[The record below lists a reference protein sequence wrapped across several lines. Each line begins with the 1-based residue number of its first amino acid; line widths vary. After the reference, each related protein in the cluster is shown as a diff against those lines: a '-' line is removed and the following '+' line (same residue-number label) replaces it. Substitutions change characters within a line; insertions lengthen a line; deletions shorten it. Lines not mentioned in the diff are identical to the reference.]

1 MAVNIGPKI
10 GIDGEAQF
18 RKELNNIIQQS
29 KTLASEMKA
38 VTSAFDK
45 NDNSQEKLAAQ
56 SAVLTKQI
64 ETQEQRIE
72 QLKKGLA
79 ASAKEFGEADTRTQK
94 WKQAVNDAT
103 SELNNMRS
111 NLKGLDTSVDDTA
124 DSLDDAADSALS
136 FGDVLKAN
144 VLSQAIVNGVKE
156 LASAF
161 KDFAVSA
168 IENAADVK
176 AQVAQFEQTFGDL
189 ADTAREKMNSVAEAT
204 GIVPTRLQSAFS
216 QFYAYARSSGME
228 SAQALQ
234 FAEKASYAAADAA
247 AYYDRSLEEAT
258 EQVLAYTKGNF
269 ANDAALGFASTEATR
284 TAQAM
289 KSLGKEYKDLD
300 VTAGETTQ
308 VLLDQIIAS
317 QNLSGAAGQA
327 SREMDG
333 WENVQGNLN
342 ETWKQFQARVGTP
355 VLENLIPI
363 IQNITSE
370 FENWMNNVDWDAFGK
385 NIDNFVNALIENGPT
400 IAGIIG
406 TIAVAFIGWNVGAMI
421 QGVISSITALGG
433 ILPAL
438 KTAIL
443 GVNAALKANP
453 IGLVLTG
460 ISLLVAGIIAL
471 WNNCDW
477 FRDGVITM
485 GNAIVNFISD
495 AVDGIVHFFTV
506 TVPQAFNKVLDFVKT
521 NWQGLL
527 LLLVNPFAGAFK
539 LLYDNFEGFRNAVNN
554 LVERIKTAFINMK
567 DGISNTVR
575 NIKDAIVN
583 GFQAAVDFITSL
595 PGKAVQWGRDFIQ
608 GLVDGIISMAS
619 RVVDAVKGIA
629 NTITSWL
636 HFSRP
641 DVGPLRDY
649 ETWMPDMVQ
658 GMAEGIRANAYK
670 LENAV
675 ASMAGGM
682 SVNVNGKAGAS
693 NMGGVYITVNGA
705 PGQDENRLADIIML
719 KIQNATARR
728 EAVW

>member
-45 NDNSQEKLAAQ
+45 SDNSQEKLAAQ

-161 KDFAVSA
+161 GSLIKNTVSYNA
-168 IENAADVK
+168 QIEQYTMALTTALGDETKAAETLAKIREDAAKTPYSVESLVK
-176 AQVAQFEQTFGDL
+176 ANQLLISTNGNA
-189 ADTAREKMNSVAEAT
+189 EKSRKTIIALSNAISAT
-204 GIVPTRLQSAFS
+204 GGGDDELIRMAQNLQQISNSGKATTEDIK
-216 QFYAYARSSGME
+216 QFAYAGIDIYGLLSDYTGKSVQECKELEISYDLLSNALEMAATEGGKYFGANE
-228 SAQALQ
+228 AQAQTLNGKISTLKDNIQDGLGTAMQGINDVFGKLVSIAIDLVEEIDWKKFGENVTSTFQ
-234 FAEKASYAAADAA
+234 FLMDN
-247 AYYDRSLEEAT
+247 
-258 EQVLAYTKGNF
+258 G
-269 ANDAALGFASTEATR
+269 
-284 TAQAM
+284 
-289 KSLGKEYKDLD
+289 GK
-300 VTAGETTQ
+300 
-308 VLLDQIIAS
+308 IAS
-317 QNLSGAAGQA
+317 LVASIGAA
-327 SREMDG
+327 
-333 WENVQGNLN
+333 
-342 ETWKQFQARVGTP
+342 
-355 VLENLIPI
+355 
-363 IQNITSE
+363 
-370 FENWMNNVDWDAFGK
+370 
-385 NIDNFVNALIENGPT
+385 
-400 IAGIIG
+400 
-406 TIAVAFIGWNVGAMI
+406 FISWNVGAMI

-477 FRDGVITM
+477 FRDGVITI
-485 GNAIVNFISD
+485 GNAIVDFISD

-539 LLYDNFEGFRNAVNN
+539 LLYDNFEGFRNAVNT

-658 GMAEGIRANAYK
+658 GMAEGVRANAYK

>member
-111 NLKGLDTSVDDTA
+111 NLKGLDTAVDDTA
-124 DSLDDAADSALS
+124 DNLDDAADSALS

-161 KDFAVSA
+161 GSLIKNTVSYNA
-168 IENAADVK
+168 QIEQYTMALTTALGDETKAAETLAKIREDAAKTPYSVESLVK
-176 AQVAQFEQTFGDL
+176 ANQLLISTNGNA
-189 ADTAREKMNSVAEAT
+189 EKSRKTIIALSNAISAT
-204 GIVPTRLQSAFS
+204 GGGDDELIRMAQNLQQISNSGKATTEDIK
-216 QFYAYARSSGME
+216 QFAYAGIDIYGLLSDYTGKSVQECKELEISYDLLSNALEMAATEGGKYFGANE
-228 SAQALQ
+228 AQAQTLNGKISTLKDNIQDGLGTAMQGINDVFGKLVSIAIDLVEEIDWKKFGENVTSTFQ
-234 FAEKASYAAADAA
+234 FLMDN
-247 AYYDRSLEEAT
+247 
-258 EQVLAYTKGNF
+258 G
-269 ANDAALGFASTEATR
+269 
-284 TAQAM
+284 
-289 KSLGKEYKDLD
+289 GK
-300 VTAGETTQ
+300 
-308 VLLDQIIAS
+308 IAS
-317 QNLSGAAGQA
+317 LVASIGAA
-327 SREMDG
+327 
-333 WENVQGNLN
+333 
-342 ETWKQFQARVGTP
+342 
-355 VLENLIPI
+355 
-363 IQNITSE
+363 
-370 FENWMNNVDWDAFGK
+370 
-385 NIDNFVNALIENGPT
+385 
-400 IAGIIG
+400 
-406 TIAVAFIGWNVGAMI
+406 FISWNVGAMI

-477 FRDGVITM
+477 FRDGVITI
-485 GNAIVNFISD
+485 GNAIVDFISD

-539 LLYDNFEGFRNAVNN
+539 LLYDNFEGFRNAVNT

-583 GFQAAVDFITSL
+583 GFQAAVDFIRSL

-682 SVNVNGKAGAS
+682 SANVNGKAGAS

>member
-29 KTLASEMKA
+29 KTLSSEMKA

-111 NLKGLDTSVDDTA
+111 NLKGLDTAVDDTA

-168 IENAADVK
+168 IESAADVK

-385 NIDNFVNALIENGPT
+385 NIDNFVNAIIDYGPVIISTLSGIAAGFVAWNIASLIS
-400 IAGIIG
+400 GISGIVSG
-406 TIAVAFIGWNVGAMI
+406 AKNMADVFPLVAKAM
-421 QGVISSITALGG
+421 QALS
-433 ILPAL
+433 
-438 KTAIL
+438 
-443 GVNAALKANP
+443 ANP
-453 IGLVLTG
+453 IGAVIT
-460 ISLLVAGIIAL
+460 LVATLATTIITL
-471 WNNCDW
+471 WNTNEE
-477 FRDGVITM
+477 FRNGVIGIWDRIKEGI
-485 GNAIVNFISD
+485 GN

>member
-1 MAVNIGPKI
+1 VAVNIGPKI

-111 NLKGLDTSVDDTA
+111 NLKGLDTAVDDTA

-161 KDFAVSA
+161 GSLIKNTVSYNA
-168 IENAADVK
+168 QIEQYTMALTTALGDETKAAETLAKIREDAAKTPYSVESLVK
-176 AQVAQFEQTFGDL
+176 ANQLLISTNGNA
-189 ADTAREKMNSVAEAT
+189 EKSRKTIIALSNAISAT
-204 GIVPTRLQSAFS
+204 GGGDDELIRMAQNLQQISNSGKATTEDIK
-216 QFYAYARSSGME
+216 QFAYAGIDIYGLLSDYTGKSVQECKELEISYDLLSNALEMAATEGGKYFGANE
-228 SAQALQ
+228 AQAQTLNGKISTLKDNIQDGLGTAMQGINDVFGKLVSIAIDLVEEIDWKKFGENVTSTFQ
-234 FAEKASYAAADAA
+234 FLMDN
-247 AYYDRSLEEAT
+247 
-258 EQVLAYTKGNF
+258 G
-269 ANDAALGFASTEATR
+269 
-284 TAQAM
+284 
-289 KSLGKEYKDLD
+289 GK
-300 VTAGETTQ
+300 
-308 VLLDQIIAS
+308 IAS
-317 QNLSGAAGQA
+317 LVASIGAA
-327 SREMDG
+327 
-333 WENVQGNLN
+333 
-342 ETWKQFQARVGTP
+342 
-355 VLENLIPI
+355 
-363 IQNITSE
+363 
-370 FENWMNNVDWDAFGK
+370 
-385 NIDNFVNALIENGPT
+385 
-400 IAGIIG
+400 
-406 TIAVAFIGWNVGAMI
+406 FISWNVGAMI

-477 FRDGVITM
+477 FRDGVITI
-485 GNAIVNFISD
+485 GNAIVDFISD

-539 LLYDNFEGFRNAVNN
+539 LLYDNFEGFRNAVNT

-658 GMAEGIRANAYK
+658 GMAEGVRANAYK

>member
-168 IENAADVK
+168 IESAADVK

-385 NIDNFVNALIENGPT
+385 NIDNFVNAIIDYGPVIISTLSGIAAGFVAWNIASLIS
-400 IAGIIG
+400 GISGIVSG
-406 TIAVAFIGWNVGAMI
+406 AKNMADVFPLVAKAM
-421 QGVISSITALGG
+421 QALS
-433 ILPAL
+433 
-438 KTAIL
+438 
-443 GVNAALKANP
+443 ANP
-453 IGLVLTG
+453 IGAVIT
-460 ISLLVAGIIAL
+460 LVATLATTIITL
-471 WNNCDW
+471 WNTNEE
-477 FRDGVITM
+477 FRNGVIEIWDRIKEGI
-485 GNAIVNFISD
+485 GN

-675 ASMAGGM
+675 ASMAGGI

>member
-111 NLKGLDTSVDDTA
+111 NLKGLDTAVDDTA

-161 KDFAVSA
+161 GSLIKNTVSYNA
-168 IENAADVK
+168 QIEQYTMALTTALGDETKAAETLAKIREDAAKTPYSVESLVK
-176 AQVAQFEQTFGDL
+176 ANQLLISTNGNA
-189 ADTAREKMNSVAEAT
+189 EKSRKTIIALSNAISAT
-204 GIVPTRLQSAFS
+204 GGGDDELIRMAQNLQQISNSGKATTEDIK
-216 QFYAYARSSGME
+216 QFAYAGIDIYGLLSDYTGKSVQECKELEISYDLLSNALEMAATEGGKYFGANE
-228 SAQALQ
+228 AQAQTLNGKISTLKDNIQDGLGTAMQGINDVFGKLVSIAIDLVEEIDWKKFGENVTSTFQ
-234 FAEKASYAAADAA
+234 FLMDN
-247 AYYDRSLEEAT
+247 
-258 EQVLAYTKGNF
+258 G
-269 ANDAALGFASTEATR
+269 
-284 TAQAM
+284 
-289 KSLGKEYKDLD
+289 GK
-300 VTAGETTQ
+300 
-308 VLLDQIIAS
+308 IAS
-317 QNLSGAAGQA
+317 LVASIGAA
-327 SREMDG
+327 
-333 WENVQGNLN
+333 
-342 ETWKQFQARVGTP
+342 
-355 VLENLIPI
+355 
-363 IQNITSE
+363 
-370 FENWMNNVDWDAFGK
+370 
-385 NIDNFVNALIENGPT
+385 
-400 IAGIIG
+400 
-406 TIAVAFIGWNVGAMI
+406 FISWNVGAMI

-477 FRDGVITM
+477 FRDGVITI
-485 GNAIVNFISD
+485 GNAIVDFISD

-539 LLYDNFEGFRNAVNN
+539 LLYDNFEGFRNAVNT

-675 ASMAGGM
+675 ASMAGGI

>member
-111 NLKGLDTSVDDTA
+111 NLKGLDTVVDDTA

-161 KDFAVSA
+161 GSLIKNTVSYNA
-168 IENAADVK
+168 QIEQYTMALTTALGDETKAAETLAKIREDAAKTPYSVESLVK
-176 AQVAQFEQTFGDL
+176 ANQLLISTNGNA
-189 ADTAREKMNSVAEAT
+189 EKSRKTIIALSNAISAT
-204 GIVPTRLQSAFS
+204 GGGDDELIRMAQNLQQISNSGKATTEDIK
-216 QFYAYARSSGME
+216 QFAYAGIDIYGLLSDYTGKSVQECKELEISYALLSNALEMAATEGGKYFGANE
-228 SAQALQ
+228 AQAQTLNGKISTLKDNIQDGLGTAMQGINDVFGKLVSIAIDLVEEIDWKKFGENVTSTFQ
-234 FAEKASYAAADAA
+234 FLMDN
-247 AYYDRSLEEAT
+247 
-258 EQVLAYTKGNF
+258 G
-269 ANDAALGFASTEATR
+269 
-284 TAQAM
+284 
-289 KSLGKEYKDLD
+289 GK
-300 VTAGETTQ
+300 
-308 VLLDQIIAS
+308 IAS
-317 QNLSGAAGQA
+317 LVASIGAA
-327 SREMDG
+327 
-333 WENVQGNLN
+333 
-342 ETWKQFQARVGTP
+342 
-355 VLENLIPI
+355 
-363 IQNITSE
+363 
-370 FENWMNNVDWDAFGK
+370 
-385 NIDNFVNALIENGPT
+385 FVS
-400 IAGIIG
+400 
-406 TIAVAFIGWNVGAMI
+406 WNVGAMI

-460 ISLLVAGIIAL
+460 ISLLVSGIIAL

-485 GNAIVNFISD
+485 GNAIVDFASD

-506 TVPQAFNKVLDFVKT
+506 TIPQAFNKVLDFVKT

-539 LLYDNFEGFRNAVNN
+539 LLYDNFEGFRNAVNT
-554 LVERIKTAFINMK
+554 LVEHIKTAFINMK

-619 RVVDAVKGIA
+619 RVVDAVKGVA

>member
-168 IENAADVK
+168 IESAADVK

-385 NIDNFVNALIENGPT
+385 NIDNFVNAIIDYGPVIISTLSGIAAGFVAWNIASLIS
-400 IAGIIG
+400 GISGIVSG
-406 TIAVAFIGWNVGAMI
+406 AKNMADVFPLVAKAM
-421 QGVISSITALGG
+421 QALS
-433 ILPAL
+433 
-438 KTAIL
+438 
-443 GVNAALKANP
+443 ANP
-453 IGLVLTG
+453 IGAVIT
-460 ISLLVAGIIAL
+460 LVATLATTIITL
-471 WNNCDW
+471 WNTNEE
-477 FRDGVITM
+477 FRNGVIGIWDRIKEGI
-485 GNAIVNFISD
+485 GN

-682 SVNVNGKAGAS
+682 SANVNGKAGAS

>member
-111 NLKGLDTSVDDTA
+111 NLKGLDTAVDDTA

-161 KDFAVSA
+161 GSLIKNTVSYNA
-168 IENAADVK
+168 QIEQYTMALTTALGDETKAAETLAKIREDAAKTPYSVESLVK
-176 AQVAQFEQTFGDL
+176 ANQLLISTNGNA
-189 ADTAREKMNSVAEAT
+189 EKSRKTIIALSNAISAT
-204 GIVPTRLQSAFS
+204 GGGDDELIRMAQNLQQISNSGKATTEDIK
-216 QFYAYARSSGME
+216 QFAYAGIDIYGLLSDYTGKSVQECKELEISYDLLSNALEMAATEGGKYFGANE
-228 SAQALQ
+228 AQAQTLNGKISTLKDNIQDGLGTAMQGINDVFGKLVSIAIDLVEEIDWKKFGENVTSTFQ
-234 FAEKASYAAADAA
+234 FLMDN
-247 AYYDRSLEEAT
+247 
-258 EQVLAYTKGNF
+258 G
-269 ANDAALGFASTEATR
+269 
-284 TAQAM
+284 
-289 KSLGKEYKDLD
+289 GK
-300 VTAGETTQ
+300 
-308 VLLDQIIAS
+308 IAS
-317 QNLSGAAGQA
+317 LVASIGAA
-327 SREMDG
+327 
-333 WENVQGNLN
+333 
-342 ETWKQFQARVGTP
+342 
-355 VLENLIPI
+355 
-363 IQNITSE
+363 
-370 FENWMNNVDWDAFGK
+370 
-385 NIDNFVNALIENGPT
+385 
-400 IAGIIG
+400 
-406 TIAVAFIGWNVGAMI
+406 FISWNVGAMI

-477 FRDGVITM
+477 FRDGVITI
-485 GNAIVNFISD
+485 GNAIVDFISD

-539 LLYDNFEGFRNAVNN
+539 LLYDNFEGFRNAVNT

-658 GMAEGIRANAYK
+658 GMAEGVRANAYK

-705 PGQDENRLADIIML
+705 TGQDENRLADIIML

>member
-161 KDFAVSA
+161 GSLIKNTVSYNA
-168 IENAADVK
+168 QIEQYTMALTTALGDETKAAETLAKIREDAAKTPYSVESLVK
-176 AQVAQFEQTFGDL
+176 ANQLLISTNGNA
-189 ADTAREKMNSVAEAT
+189 EKSRKTIIALSNAISAT
-204 GIVPTRLQSAFS
+204 GGGDDELIRMAQNLQQISNSGKATTEDIK
-216 QFYAYARSSGME
+216 QFAYAGIDIYGLLSDYTGKSVQECKELEISYDLLSNALEMAATEGGKYFGANE
-228 SAQALQ
+228 AQAQTLNGKISTLKDNIQDGLGTAMQGINDVFGKLVSIAIDLVEEIDWKKFGENVTSTFQ
-234 FAEKASYAAADAA
+234 FLMDN
-247 AYYDRSLEEAT
+247 
-258 EQVLAYTKGNF
+258 G
-269 ANDAALGFASTEATR
+269 
-284 TAQAM
+284 
-289 KSLGKEYKDLD
+289 GK
-300 VTAGETTQ
+300 
-308 VLLDQIIAS
+308 IAS
-317 QNLSGAAGQA
+317 LVASIGAA
-327 SREMDG
+327 
-333 WENVQGNLN
+333 
-342 ETWKQFQARVGTP
+342 
-355 VLENLIPI
+355 
-363 IQNITSE
+363 
-370 FENWMNNVDWDAFGK
+370 
-385 NIDNFVNALIENGPT
+385 
-400 IAGIIG
+400 
-406 TIAVAFIGWNVGAMI
+406 FISWNVGAMI

-477 FRDGVITM
+477 FRDGVITI
-485 GNAIVNFISD
+485 GNAIVDFISD

-539 LLYDNFEGFRNAVNN
+539 LLYDNFEGFRNAVNT

-619 RVVDAVKGIA
+619 IVVDAVKGIA
-629 NTITSWL
+629 TTITSWL

>member
-111 NLKGLDTSVDDTA
+111 NLKGLDTAVDDTA
-124 DSLDDAADSALS
+124 DNLDDAADSALS

-168 IENAADVK
+168 IESAADVK

-189 ADTAREKMNSVAEAT
+189 ADTAREKMNGVAEAT

-385 NIDNFVNALIENGPT
+385 NIDNFVNAIIDYGPVIISTLSGIAAGFVAWNIASLIS
-400 IAGIIG
+400 GISGIVSG
-406 TIAVAFIGWNVGAMI
+406 AKNMADVFPLVAKAM
-421 QGVISSITALGG
+421 QALS
-433 ILPAL
+433 
-438 KTAIL
+438 
-443 GVNAALKANP
+443 ANP
-453 IGLVLTG
+453 IGAVIT
-460 ISLLVAGIIAL
+460 LVATLATTIITL
-471 WNNCDW
+471 WNTNEE
-477 FRDGVITM
+477 FRNGVIGIWDRIKEGI
-485 GNAIVNFISD
+485 GN

-682 SVNVNGKAGAS
+682 SANVNGKAGAS

>member
-1 MAVNIGPKI
+1 
-10 GIDGEAQF
+10 
-18 RKELNNIIQQS
+18 
-29 KTLASEMKA
+29 
-38 VTSAFDK
+38 
-45 NDNSQEKLAAQ
+45 
-56 SAVLTKQI
+56 
-64 ETQEQRIE
+64 
-72 QLKKGLA
+72 
-79 ASAKEFGEADTRTQK
+79 
-94 WKQAVNDAT
+94 
-103 SELNNMRS
+103 
-111 NLKGLDTSVDDTA
+111 
-124 DSLDDAADSALS
+124 
-136 FGDVLKAN
+136 
-144 VLSQAIVNGVKE
+144 
-156 LASAF
+156 
-161 KDFAVSA
+161 
-168 IENAADVK
+168 
-176 AQVAQFEQTFGDL
+176 
-189 ADTAREKMNSVAEAT
+189 
-204 GIVPTRLQSAFS
+204 
-216 QFYAYARSSGME
+216 ME

-355 VLENLIPI
+355 V
-363 IQNITSE
+363 
-370 FENWMNNVDWDAFGK
+370 VDWDAFGK

-406 TIAVAFIGWNVGAMI
+406 TIADAFIGWNVGAKI

-460 ISLLVAGIIAL
+460 ISLLDAGIIAL

-539 LLYDNFEGFRNAVNN
+539 LIYDNFEGFRNAVNN

-658 GMAEGIRANAYK
+658 GMAEGVRANAYK

>member
-111 NLKGLDTSVDDTA
+111 NLKGLDTAVDDTA

-161 KDFAVSA
+161 GSLIKNTVSYNA
-168 IENAADVK
+168 QIEQYTMALTTALGDETKAAETLAKIREDAAKTPYSVESLVK
-176 AQVAQFEQTFGDL
+176 ANQLLISTNGNA
-189 ADTAREKMNSVAEAT
+189 EKSRKTIIALSNAISAT
-204 GIVPTRLQSAFS
+204 GGGDDELIRMAQNLQQISNSGKATTEDIK
-216 QFYAYARSSGME
+216 QFAYAGIDIYGLLSDYTGKSVQECKELEISYDLLSNALEMAATEGGKYFGANE
-228 SAQALQ
+228 AQAQTLNGKISTLKDNIQDGLGTAMQGINDVFGKLVSIAIDLVEEIDWKKFGENVTSTFQ
-234 FAEKASYAAADAA
+234 FLMDN
-247 AYYDRSLEEAT
+247 
-258 EQVLAYTKGNF
+258 G
-269 ANDAALGFASTEATR
+269 
-284 TAQAM
+284 
-289 KSLGKEYKDLD
+289 GK
-300 VTAGETTQ
+300 
-308 VLLDQIIAS
+308 IAS
-317 QNLSGAAGQA
+317 LVASIGAA
-327 SREMDG
+327 
-333 WENVQGNLN
+333 
-342 ETWKQFQARVGTP
+342 
-355 VLENLIPI
+355 
-363 IQNITSE
+363 
-370 FENWMNNVDWDAFGK
+370 
-385 NIDNFVNALIENGPT
+385 
-400 IAGIIG
+400 
-406 TIAVAFIGWNVGAMI
+406 FISWNVGAMI

-477 FRDGVITM
+477 FRDGVITI
-485 GNAIVNFISD
+485 GNAIVDFISD

-539 LLYDNFEGFRNAVNN
+539 LLYDNFDGFRNAVNT

-658 GMAEGIRANAYK
+658 GMAEGVRANAYK

>member
-111 NLKGLDTSVDDTA
+111 NLKGLDTAVDDTA
-124 DSLDDAADSALS
+124 DNLDDAADSALS

-168 IENAADVK
+168 IESAADVK

-385 NIDNFVNALIENGPT
+385 NIDNFVNAIIDYGPVIISTLSGIAAGFVAWNIASLIS
-400 IAGIIG
+400 GISGIVSG
-406 TIAVAFIGWNVGAMI
+406 AKNMADVFPLVAKAM
-421 QGVISSITALGG
+421 QALS
-433 ILPAL
+433 
-438 KTAIL
+438 
-443 GVNAALKANP
+443 ANP
-453 IGLVLTG
+453 IGAVIT
-460 ISLLVAGIIAL
+460 LVATLATTIITL
-471 WNNCDW
+471 WNTNEE
-477 FRDGVITM
+477 FRNGVIEIWDRIKEGI
-485 GNAIVNFISD
+485 GN

>member
-111 NLKGLDTSVDDTA
+111 NLKGLDTAVDDTA
-124 DSLDDAADSALS
+124 DNLDDAADSALS

-144 VLSQAIVNGVKE
+144 VLSQAIVNGAKE

-168 IENAADVK
+168 IESAADVK

-385 NIDNFVNALIENGPT
+385 NIDNFVNAIIDYGPVIISTLSGIAAGFVAWNITSLIS
-400 IAGIIG
+400 GISGIVSG
-406 TIAVAFIGWNVGAMI
+406 AKNMADVFPLVAKAM
-421 QGVISSITALGG
+421 QALS
-433 ILPAL
+433 
-438 KTAIL
+438 
-443 GVNAALKANP
+443 ANP
-453 IGLVLTG
+453 IGAVTT
-460 ISLLVAGIIAL
+460 LVATLATTIITL
-471 WNNCDW
+471 WNTNEEFRAAPHNC
-477 FRDGVITM
+477 
-485 GNAIVNFISD
+485 
-495 AVDGIVHFFTV
+495 
-506 TVPQAFNKVLDFVKT
+506 
-521 NWQGLL
+521 
-527 LLLVNPFAGAFK
+527 
-539 LLYDNFEGFRNAVNN
+539 
-554 LVERIKTAFINMK
+554 
-567 DGISNTVR
+567 
-575 NIKDAIVN
+575 
-583 GFQAAVDFITSL
+583 
-595 PGKAVQWGRDFIQ
+595 
-608 GLVDGIISMAS
+608 
-619 RVVDAVKGIA
+619 
-629 NTITSWL
+629 
-636 HFSRP
+636 
-641 DVGPLRDY
+641 
-649 ETWMPDMVQ
+649 
-658 GMAEGIRANAYK
+658 
-670 LENAV
+670 
-675 ASMAGGM
+675 
-682 SVNVNGKAGAS
+682 
-693 NMGGVYITVNGA
+693 
-705 PGQDENRLADIIML
+705 
-719 KIQNATARR
+719 
-728 EAVW
+728 

>member
-45 NDNSQEKLAAQ
+45 SDNSQEKLAAQ

-168 IENAADVK
+168 IESAADVK

-385 NIDNFVNALIENGPT
+385 NIDNFVNAIIDYGPVIISTLSGIAAGFVAWNIASLIS
-400 IAGIIG
+400 GISGIVSG
-406 TIAVAFIGWNVGAMI
+406 AKNMADVFPLVAKAM
-421 QGVISSITALGG
+421 QALS
-433 ILPAL
+433 
-438 KTAIL
+438 
-443 GVNAALKANP
+443 ANP
-453 IGLVLTG
+453 IGAVIT
-460 ISLLVAGIIAL
+460 LVATLATTIITL
-471 WNNCDW
+471 WNTNEE
-477 FRDGVITM
+477 FRNGVIEIWDRIKEGI
-485 GNAIVNFISD
+485 GN

-539 LLYDNFEGFRNAVNN
+539 LLYDNFEGFRNAVNT

-658 GMAEGIRANAYK
+658 GMAEGVRANAYK

>member
-29 KTLASEMKA
+29 KTLSSEMKA

-111 NLKGLDTSVDDTA
+111 NLKGLDTAVDDTA

-161 KDFAVSA
+161 GSLIKNTVSYNA
-168 IENAADVK
+168 QIEQYTMALTTALGDETKAAETLAKIREDAAKTPYSVESLVK
-176 AQVAQFEQTFGDL
+176 ANQLLISTNGNA
-189 ADTAREKMNSVAEAT
+189 EKSRKTIIALSNAISAT
-204 GIVPTRLQSAFS
+204 GGGDDELIRMAQNLQQISNSGKATTEDIK
-216 QFYAYARSSGME
+216 QFAYAGIDIYGLLSDYTGKSVQECKELEISYDLLSNALEMAATEGGKYFGANE
-228 SAQALQ
+228 AQAQTLNGKISTLKDNIQDGLGTAMQGINDVFGKLVSIAIDLVEEIDWKKFGENVTSTFQ
-234 FAEKASYAAADAA
+234 FLMDN
-247 AYYDRSLEEAT
+247 
-258 EQVLAYTKGNF
+258 G
-269 ANDAALGFASTEATR
+269 
-284 TAQAM
+284 
-289 KSLGKEYKDLD
+289 GK
-300 VTAGETTQ
+300 
-308 VLLDQIIAS
+308 IAS
-317 QNLSGAAGQA
+317 LVASIGAA
-327 SREMDG
+327 
-333 WENVQGNLN
+333 
-342 ETWKQFQARVGTP
+342 
-355 VLENLIPI
+355 
-363 IQNITSE
+363 
-370 FENWMNNVDWDAFGK
+370 
-385 NIDNFVNALIENGPT
+385 
-400 IAGIIG
+400 
-406 TIAVAFIGWNVGAMI
+406 FISWNVGAMI

-477 FRDGVITM
+477 FRDGVITI
-485 GNAIVNFISD
+485 GNAIVDFISD

-539 LLYDNFEGFRNAVNN
+539 LLYDNFEGFRNAVNT

-658 GMAEGIRANAYK
+658 GMAEGVRANAYK

-675 ASMAGGM
+675 ASMAEGM

>member
-111 NLKGLDTSVDDTA
+111 NLKGLDTAVDDTA

-161 KDFAVSA
+161 GSLIKNTVSYNA
-168 IENAADVK
+168 QIEQYTMALTTALGDETKAAETLAKIREDAAKTPYSVESLVK
-176 AQVAQFEQTFGDL
+176 ANQLLISTNGNA
-189 ADTAREKMNSVAEAT
+189 EKSRKTIIALSNAISAT
-204 GIVPTRLQSAFS
+204 GGGDDELIRMAQNLQQISNSGKATTEDIK
-216 QFYAYARSSGME
+216 QFAYAGIDIYGLLSDYTGKSVQECKELEISYSLLSNALEMAATEGGKYFGANE
-228 SAQALQ
+228 AQAQTLNGKISTLKDNIQDGLGTAMQGINDVFGKLVSIAIDLVEEIDWKKFGENVTSTFQ
-234 FAEKASYAAADAA
+234 FLMDN
-247 AYYDRSLEEAT
+247 
-258 EQVLAYTKGNF
+258 G
-269 ANDAALGFASTEATR
+269 
-284 TAQAM
+284 
-289 KSLGKEYKDLD
+289 GK
-300 VTAGETTQ
+300 
-308 VLLDQIIAS
+308 IAS
-317 QNLSGAAGQA
+317 LVASIGAA
-327 SREMDG
+327 
-333 WENVQGNLN
+333 
-342 ETWKQFQARVGTP
+342 
-355 VLENLIPI
+355 
-363 IQNITSE
+363 
-370 FENWMNNVDWDAFGK
+370 
-385 NIDNFVNALIENGPT
+385 
-400 IAGIIG
+400 
-406 TIAVAFIGWNVGAMI
+406 FISWNVGAMI

-658 GMAEGIRANAYK
+658 GMAEGVRANAYK

>member
-111 NLKGLDTSVDDTA
+111 NLKGLDTAVDDTA

-161 KDFAVSA
+161 GSLIKNTVSYNA
-168 IENAADVK
+168 QIEQYTMALTTALGDETKAAETLAKIREDAAKTPYSVESLVK
-176 AQVAQFEQTFGDL
+176 ANQLLISTNGNA
-189 ADTAREKMNSVAEAT
+189 EKSRKTIIALSNAISAT
-204 GIVPTRLQSAFS
+204 GGGDDELIRMAQNLQQISNSGKATTEDIK
-216 QFYAYARSSGME
+216 QFAYAGIDIYGLLSDYTGKSVQECKELEISYDLLSNALEMAATEGGKYFGANE
-228 SAQALQ
+228 AQAQTLNGKISTLKDNIQDGLGTAMQGINDVFGKLVSIAIDLVEEIDWKKFGENVTGTFQ
-234 FAEKASYAAADAA
+234 FLMDN
-247 AYYDRSLEEAT
+247 
-258 EQVLAYTKGNF
+258 G
-269 ANDAALGFASTEATR
+269 
-284 TAQAM
+284 
-289 KSLGKEYKDLD
+289 GK
-300 VTAGETTQ
+300 
-308 VLLDQIIAS
+308 IAS
-317 QNLSGAAGQA
+317 LVASIGAA
-327 SREMDG
+327 
-333 WENVQGNLN
+333 
-342 ETWKQFQARVGTP
+342 
-355 VLENLIPI
+355 
-363 IQNITSE
+363 
-370 FENWMNNVDWDAFGK
+370 
-385 NIDNFVNALIENGPT
+385 FVS
-400 IAGIIG
+400 
-406 TIAVAFIGWNVGAMI
+406 WNVGAMI

-477 FRDGVITM
+477 FRDGVITI
-485 GNAIVNFISD
+485 GNAIVDFISD

-539 LLYDNFEGFRNAVNN
+539 LLYDNFEGFRNAVNT

-619 RVVDAVKGIA
+619 RVVDAVKGVA

>member
-1 MAVNIGPKI
+1 
-10 GIDGEAQF
+10 
-18 RKELNNIIQQS
+18 
-29 KTLASEMKA
+29 
-38 VTSAFDK
+38 
-45 NDNSQEKLAAQ
+45 
-56 SAVLTKQI
+56 
-64 ETQEQRIE
+64 
-72 QLKKGLA
+72 
-79 ASAKEFGEADTRTQK
+79 
-94 WKQAVNDAT
+94 
-103 SELNNMRS
+103 
-111 NLKGLDTSVDDTA
+111 
-124 DSLDDAADSALS
+124 
-136 FGDVLKAN
+136 
-144 VLSQAIVNGVKE
+144 
-156 LASAF
+156 
-161 KDFAVSA
+161 
-168 IENAADVK
+168 
-176 AQVAQFEQTFGDL
+176 
-189 ADTAREKMNSVAEAT
+189 
-204 GIVPTRLQSAFS
+204 
-216 QFYAYARSSGME
+216 
-228 SAQALQ
+228 
-234 FAEKASYAAADAA
+234 
-247 AYYDRSLEEAT
+247 
-258 EQVLAYTKGNF
+258 
-269 ANDAALGFASTEATR
+269 
-284 TAQAM
+284 
-289 KSLGKEYKDLD
+289 
-300 VTAGETTQ
+300 
-308 VLLDQIIAS
+308 
-317 QNLSGAAGQA
+317 
-327 SREMDG
+327 
-333 WENVQGNLN
+333 
-342 ETWKQFQARVGTP
+342 
-355 VLENLIPI
+355 
-363 IQNITSE
+363 
-370 FENWMNNVDWDAFGK
+370 
-385 NIDNFVNALIENGPT
+385 
-400 IAGIIG
+400 
-406 TIAVAFIGWNVGAMI
+406 
-421 QGVISSITALGG
+421 
-433 ILPAL
+433 
-438 KTAIL
+438 
-443 GVNAALKANP
+443 
-453 IGLVLTG
+453 
-460 ISLLVAGIIAL
+460 
-471 WNNCDW
+471 
-477 FRDGVITM
+477 M

>member
-111 NLKGLDTSVDDTA
+111 NLKGLDTAVDDTA

-168 IENAADVK
+168 IESAADVK

-385 NIDNFVNALIENGPT
+385 NIDNFVNAIIDYGPVIISTLSGIAAGFVAWNIASLIS
-400 IAGIIG
+400 GISGIVSG
-406 TIAVAFIGWNVGAMI
+406 AKNMADVFPLVAKAM
-421 QGVISSITALGG
+421 QALS
-433 ILPAL
+433 
-438 KTAIL
+438 
-443 GVNAALKANP
+443 ANP
-453 IGLVLTG
+453 IGAVIT
-460 ISLLVAGIIAL
+460 LVATLATTIITL
-471 WNNCDW
+471 WNTNEE
-477 FRDGVITM
+477 FRNGVIEIWDRIKEGI
-485 GNAIVNFISD
+485 GN

-675 ASMAGGM
+675 ASMAGGI

>member
-168 IENAADVK
+168 IESAADVK

-333 WENVQGNLN
+333 LENVQGNLN

-385 NIDNFVNALIENGPT
+385 NVDNFVNAIIDYGPVIISTLSGIAAGFVAWNIASLIS
-400 IAGIIG
+400 GISGIVSG
-406 TIAVAFIGWNVGAMI
+406 AKNMADVFPLVAKAM
-421 QGVISSITALGG
+421 QALS
-433 ILPAL
+433 
-438 KTAIL
+438 
-443 GVNAALKANP
+443 ANP
-453 IGLVLTG
+453 IGAVIT
-460 ISLLVAGIIAL
+460 LVATLATTIITL
-471 WNNCDW
+471 WNTNEE
-477 FRDGVITM
+477 FRNGVIEIWDRIKEGI
-485 GNAIVNFISD
+485 GN

-539 LLYDNFEGFRNAVNN
+539 LLYDNFEGFRNAVNT

-567 DGISNTVR
+567 DGISNTVG

-595 PGKAVQWGRDFIQ
+595 PRKAVQWGRDFIQ

-682 SVNVNGKAGAS
+682 SVNVNGKASAA

>member
-111 NLKGLDTSVDDTA
+111 NLKGLDTAVDDTA
-124 DSLDDAADSALS
+124 DNLDDAADSALS
-136 FGDVLKAN
+136 FGDILKAN

-168 IENAADVK
+168 IESAADVK

-189 ADTAREKMNSVAEAT
+189 ADTAREKMNGVAEAT

-385 NIDNFVNALIENGPT
+385 NIDNFVNAIIDYGPVIISTLSGIAAGFVAWNIASLIS
-400 IAGIIG
+400 GISGIVSG
-406 TIAVAFIGWNVGAMI
+406 AKNMADVFPLVAKAM
-421 QGVISSITALGG
+421 QALS
-433 ILPAL
+433 
-438 KTAIL
+438 
-443 GVNAALKANP
+443 ANP
-453 IGLVLTG
+453 IGAVIT
-460 ISLLVAGIIAL
+460 LVATLATTIITL
-471 WNNCDW
+471 WNTNEE
-477 FRDGVITM
+477 FRNGVIGIWDRIKEGI
-485 GNAIVNFISD
+485 GN

-682 SVNVNGKAGAS
+682 SANVNGKAGAS

>member
-79 ASAKEFGEADTRTQK
+79 TSAKEFGEADTRTQK

-111 NLKGLDTSVDDTA
+111 NLKGLDTAVDDTA
-124 DSLDDAADSALS
+124 DNLDDAADSALS

-168 IENAADVK
+168 IESAADVK

-385 NIDNFVNALIENGPT
+385 NIDNFVNALIDYGPVIIST
-400 IAGIIG
+400 LSGIAAGFVAWNIASLISGISGIVSG
-406 TIAVAFIGWNVGAMI
+406 AKNMADVFPLVAKAM
-421 QGVISSITALGG
+421 QALS
-433 ILPAL
+433 
-438 KTAIL
+438 
-443 GVNAALKANP
+443 ANP
-453 IGLVLTG
+453 IGAVIT
-460 ISLLVAGIIAL
+460 LVATLATTIITL
-471 WNNCDW
+471 WNTNEE
-477 FRDGVITM
+477 FRNGVIGIWDRIKEGI
-485 GNAIVNFISD
+485 GN

-539 LLYDNFEGFRNAVNN
+539 LLYDNFEGFRNAVNT
-554 LVERIKTAFINMK
+554 LVERIKTSFINMK

-649 ETWMPDMVQ
+649 ETWMPDMVH

>member
-168 IENAADVK
+168 IESAADVK

-385 NIDNFVNALIENGPT
+385 NIDNFVNALIDYGPVIIST
-400 IAGIIG
+400 LSGIAAGFVAWNIASLISGISGIVSG
-406 TIAVAFIGWNVGAMI
+406 AKNMADVFPLVAKAM
-421 QGVISSITALGG
+421 QALS
-433 ILPAL
+433 
-438 KTAIL
+438 
-443 GVNAALKANP
+443 ANP
-453 IGLVLTG
+453 IGAVIT
-460 ISLLVAGIIAL
+460 LVATLATTIITL
-471 WNNCDW
+471 WNTNEE
-477 FRDGVITM
+477 FRNGVIGIWDRIKEGI
-485 GNAIVNFISD
+485 GN

-682 SVNVNGKAGAS
+682 SANVNGKAGAS

>member
-29 KTLASEMKA
+29 RTLASEMKA

-111 NLKGLDTSVDDTA
+111 NLKGLDTAVDDTA
-124 DSLDDAADSALS
+124 DNLDDAADSALS

-161 KDFAVSA
+161 GSLIKNTVSYNA
-168 IENAADVK
+168 QIEQYTMALTTALGDETKAAETLAKIREDAAKTPYSVESLVK
-176 AQVAQFEQTFGDL
+176 ANQLLISTNGNA
-189 ADTAREKMNSVAEAT
+189 EKSRKTIIALSNAISAT
-204 GIVPTRLQSAFS
+204 GGGDDELIRMAQNLQQISNSGKATTEDIK
-216 QFYAYARSSGME
+216 QFAYAGIDIYGLLSDYTGKSVQECKELEISYDLLSNALEMAATEGGKYFGANE
-228 SAQALQ
+228 AQAQTLNGKISTLKDNIQDGLGTAMQGINDVFGKLVSIAIDLVEEIDWKKFGENVTITFQ
-234 FAEKASYAAADAA
+234 FLMDN
-247 AYYDRSLEEAT
+247 
-258 EQVLAYTKGNF
+258 G
-269 ANDAALGFASTEATR
+269 
-284 TAQAM
+284 
-289 KSLGKEYKDLD
+289 GK
-300 VTAGETTQ
+300 
-308 VLLDQIIAS
+308 IAS
-317 QNLSGAAGQA
+317 LVASIGAA
-327 SREMDG
+327 
-333 WENVQGNLN
+333 
-342 ETWKQFQARVGTP
+342 
-355 VLENLIPI
+355 
-363 IQNITSE
+363 
-370 FENWMNNVDWDAFGK
+370 
-385 NIDNFVNALIENGPT
+385 
-400 IAGIIG
+400 
-406 TIAVAFIGWNVGAMI
+406 FISWNVGAMI

-539 LLYDNFEGFRNAVNN
+539 LLYDNFDGFRNAVNN

>member
-161 KDFAVSA
+161 GSLIKNTVSYNA
-168 IENAADVK
+168 QIEQYTMALTTALGDETKAAETLAKIREDAAKTPYSVESLVK
-176 AQVAQFEQTFGDL
+176 ANQLLISTNGNA
-189 ADTAREKMNSVAEAT
+189 EKSRKTIIALSNAISAT
-204 GIVPTRLQSAFS
+204 GGGDDELIRMAQNLQQISNSGKATTEDIK
-216 QFYAYARSSGME
+216 QFAYAGIDIYGLLSDYTGKSVQECKELEISYDLLSNALEMAATEGGKYFGANE
-228 SAQALQ
+228 AQAQTLNGKISTLKDNIQDGLGTAMQGINDVFGKLVSIAIDLVEEIDWKKFGENVTGTFQ
-234 FAEKASYAAADAA
+234 FLMDN
-247 AYYDRSLEEAT
+247 
-258 EQVLAYTKGNF
+258 G
-269 ANDAALGFASTEATR
+269 
-284 TAQAM
+284 
-289 KSLGKEYKDLD
+289 GK
-300 VTAGETTQ
+300 
-308 VLLDQIIAS
+308 IAS
-317 QNLSGAAGQA
+317 LVASIGAA
-327 SREMDG
+327 
-333 WENVQGNLN
+333 
-342 ETWKQFQARVGTP
+342 
-355 VLENLIPI
+355 
-363 IQNITSE
+363 
-370 FENWMNNVDWDAFGK
+370 
-385 NIDNFVNALIENGPT
+385 
-400 IAGIIG
+400 
-406 TIAVAFIGWNVGAMI
+406 FISWNVGAMI

-477 FRDGVITM
+477 FRDGVITI
-485 GNAIVNFISD
+485 GNAIVDFISD

-539 LLYDNFEGFRNAVNN
+539 LLYDNFEGFRNAVNT

-567 DGISNTVR
+567 DGISNTVG

-595 PGKAVQWGRDFIQ
+595 PRKAVQWGRDFIQ

-682 SVNVNGKAGAS
+682 SVNVNGKASAA

>member
-29 KTLASEMKA
+29 KTLSSEMKA

-72 QLKKGLA
+72 RLKKGLA

-111 NLKGLDTSVDDTA
+111 NLKGLDTAVDDTA

-161 KDFAVSA
+161 GSLIKNTVSYNA
-168 IENAADVK
+168 QIEQYTMALTTALGDETKAAETLAKIREDAAKTPYSVESLVK
-176 AQVAQFEQTFGDL
+176 ANQLLISTNGNA
-189 ADTAREKMNSVAEAT
+189 EKSRKTIIALSNAISAT
-204 GIVPTRLQSAFS
+204 GGGDDELIRMAQNLQQISNSGKATTEDIK
-216 QFYAYARSSGME
+216 QFAYAGIDIYGLLSDYTGKSVQECKELEISYALLSNALEMAATEGGKYFGANE
-228 SAQALQ
+228 AQAQTLNGKISTLKDNIQDGLGTAMQGINDVFGKLVSIAIDLVEEIDWKKFGENVTSTFQ
-234 FAEKASYAAADAA
+234 FLMDN
-247 AYYDRSLEEAT
+247 
-258 EQVLAYTKGNF
+258 G
-269 ANDAALGFASTEATR
+269 
-284 TAQAM
+284 
-289 KSLGKEYKDLD
+289 GK
-300 VTAGETTQ
+300 
-308 VLLDQIIAS
+308 IAS
-317 QNLSGAAGQA
+317 LVASIGAA
-327 SREMDG
+327 
-333 WENVQGNLN
+333 
-342 ETWKQFQARVGTP
+342 
-355 VLENLIPI
+355 
-363 IQNITSE
+363 
-370 FENWMNNVDWDAFGK
+370 
-385 NIDNFVNALIENGPT
+385 FVS
-400 IAGIIG
+400 
-406 TIAVAFIGWNVGAMI
+406 WNVGAMI

-443 GVNAALKANP
+443 GVNAALTANP

-485 GNAIVNFISD
+485 GNAIVDFISD

>member
-111 NLKGLDTSVDDTA
+111 NLKGLDTAVDDTA

-161 KDFAVSA
+161 GSLIKNTVSYNA
-168 IENAADVK
+168 QIEQYTMALTTALGDETKAAETLAKIREDAAKTPYSVESLVK
-176 AQVAQFEQTFGDL
+176 ANQLLISTNGNA
-189 ADTAREKMNSVAEAT
+189 EKSRKTIIALSNAISAT
-204 GIVPTRLQSAFS
+204 GGGDDELIRMAQNLQQISNSGKATTEDIK
-216 QFYAYARSSGME
+216 QFAYAGIDIYGLLSDYTGKSVQECKELEISYDLLSNALEMAATEGGKYFGANE
-228 SAQALQ
+228 AQAQTLNGKISTLKDNIQDGLGTAMQGINDVFGKLVSIAIDLVEEIDWKKFGENVTSTFQ
-234 FAEKASYAAADAA
+234 FLMDN
-247 AYYDRSLEEAT
+247 
-258 EQVLAYTKGNF
+258 G
-269 ANDAALGFASTEATR
+269 
-284 TAQAM
+284 
-289 KSLGKEYKDLD
+289 GK
-300 VTAGETTQ
+300 
-308 VLLDQIIAS
+308 IAS
-317 QNLSGAAGQA
+317 LVASIGAA
-327 SREMDG
+327 
-333 WENVQGNLN
+333 
-342 ETWKQFQARVGTP
+342 
-355 VLENLIPI
+355 
-363 IQNITSE
+363 
-370 FENWMNNVDWDAFGK
+370 
-385 NIDNFVNALIENGPT
+385 
-400 IAGIIG
+400 
-406 TIAVAFIGWNVGAMI
+406 FISWNVGAMI

-477 FRDGVITM
+477 FRDGVITI
-485 GNAIVNFISD
+485 GNAIVDFISD

>member
-1 MAVNIGPKI
+1 
-10 GIDGEAQF
+10 
-18 RKELNNIIQQS
+18 
-29 KTLASEMKA
+29 
-38 VTSAFDK
+38 
-45 NDNSQEKLAAQ
+45 
-56 SAVLTKQI
+56 
-64 ETQEQRIE
+64 
-72 QLKKGLA
+72 
-79 ASAKEFGEADTRTQK
+79 
-94 WKQAVNDAT
+94 
-103 SELNNMRS
+103 MRS

-168 IENAADVK
+168 IESAADVK

-385 NIDNFVNALIENGPT
+385 NIDNFVNAIIDYGPVIISTLSGIAAGFVAWNIASLIS
-400 IAGIIG
+400 GISGIVSG
-406 TIAVAFIGWNVGAMI
+406 AKNMADVFPLVAKAM
-421 QGVISSITALGG
+421 QALS
-433 ILPAL
+433 
-438 KTAIL
+438 
-443 GVNAALKANP
+443 ANP
-453 IGLVLTG
+453 IGAVIT
-460 ISLLVAGIIAL
+460 LVATLATTIITL
-471 WNNCDW
+471 WNTNEE
-477 FRDGVITM
+477 FRNGVIEIWDRIKEGI
-485 GNAIVNFISD
+485 GN

-675 ASMAGGM
+675 ASMAGGI

>member
-111 NLKGLDTSVDDTA
+111 NLKGLDTAVDDTA

-168 IENAADVK
+168 IESAADVK

-247 AYYDRSLEEAT
+247 AYYDRSLEEST

-385 NIDNFVNALIENGPT
+385 NIDNFVNALIDYGPVIIST
-400 IAGIIG
+400 LSGIAAGFVAWNIASLISGISGIVSG
-406 TIAVAFIGWNVGAMI
+406 AKNMADVFPLVAKAM
-421 QGVISSITALGG
+421 QALS
-433 ILPAL
+433 
-438 KTAIL
+438 
-443 GVNAALKANP
+443 ANP
-453 IGLVLTG
+453 IGAVIT
-460 ISLLVAGIIAL
+460 LVATLATTIITL
-471 WNNCDW
+471 WNTNEE
-477 FRDGVITM
+477 FRNGVIGIWDRIKEGI
-485 GNAIVNFISD
+485 GN

-675 ASMAGGM
+675 ASMAEGM

>member
-29 KTLASEMKA
+29 KTLSSEMKA

-111 NLKGLDTSVDDTA
+111 NLKGLDTAVDDTA

-161 KDFAVSA
+161 GSLIKNTVSYNA
-168 IENAADVK
+168 QIEQYTMALTTALGDETKAAETLAKIREDAAKTPYSVESLVK
-176 AQVAQFEQTFGDL
+176 ANQLLISTNGNA
-189 ADTAREKMNSVAEAT
+189 EKSRKTIIALSNAISAT
-204 GIVPTRLQSAFS
+204 GGGDDELIRMAQNLQQISNSGKATTEDIK
-216 QFYAYARSSGME
+216 QFAYAGIDIYGLLSDYTGKSVQECKELEISYDLLSNALEMAATEGGKYFGANE
-228 SAQALQ
+228 AQAQTLNGKISTLKDNIQDGLGTAMQGINDVFGKLVSIAIDLVEEIDWKKFGENVTSTFQ
-234 FAEKASYAAADAA
+234 FLMDN
-247 AYYDRSLEEAT
+247 
-258 EQVLAYTKGNF
+258 G
-269 ANDAALGFASTEATR
+269 
-284 TAQAM
+284 
-289 KSLGKEYKDLD
+289 GK
-300 VTAGETTQ
+300 
-308 VLLDQIIAS
+308 IAS
-317 QNLSGAAGQA
+317 LVASIGAA
-327 SREMDG
+327 
-333 WENVQGNLN
+333 
-342 ETWKQFQARVGTP
+342 
-355 VLENLIPI
+355 
-363 IQNITSE
+363 
-370 FENWMNNVDWDAFGK
+370 
-385 NIDNFVNALIENGPT
+385 
-400 IAGIIG
+400 
-406 TIAVAFIGWNVGAMI
+406 FISWNVGAMI

-477 FRDGVITM
+477 FRDGVITI
-485 GNAIVNFISD
+485 GNAIVDFISD

-539 LLYDNFEGFRNAVNN
+539 LLYDNFEGFRNAVNT

-675 ASMAGGM
+675 ASMAGGI

>member
-111 NLKGLDTSVDDTA
+111 NLKGLDTAVDDTA
-124 DSLDDAADSALS
+124 DNLDDAADSALS

-144 VLSQAIVNGVKE
+144 VLSQAIVNGIKE

-168 IENAADVK
+168 IESAADVK

-385 NIDNFVNALIENGPT
+385 NIDNFVNALIDYGPVIIST
-400 IAGIIG
+400 LSGIAAGFVAWNIASLISGISGIVSG
-406 TIAVAFIGWNVGAMI
+406 AKNMADVFPLVAKAM
-421 QGVISSITALGG
+421 QALS
-433 ILPAL
+433 
-438 KTAIL
+438 
-443 GVNAALKANP
+443 ANP
-453 IGLVLTG
+453 IGAVIT
-460 ISLLVAGIIAL
+460 LVATLATTIITL
-471 WNNCDW
+471 WNTNEE
-477 FRDGVITM
+477 FRNGVIEIWDRIKEGI
-485 GNAIVNFISD
+485 GN

-675 ASMAGGM
+675 ASMAEGM

>member
-111 NLKGLDTSVDDTA
+111 NLKGLDTAVDDTA
-124 DSLDDAADSALS
+124 DNLDDAADSALS

-168 IENAADVK
+168 IESAADVK

-385 NIDNFVNALIENGPT
+385 NIDNFVNAIIDYGPVIISTLSGIAAGFVAWNIASLIS
-400 IAGIIG
+400 GISGIVSG
-406 TIAVAFIGWNVGAMI
+406 AKNMADVFPLVAKAM
-421 QGVISSITALGG
+421 QALS
-433 ILPAL
+433 
-438 KTAIL
+438 
-443 GVNAALKANP
+443 ANP
-453 IGLVLTG
+453 IGAVIT
-460 ISLLVAGIIAL
+460 LVATLATTIITL
-471 WNNCDW
+471 WNTNEE
-477 FRDGVITM
+477 FRNGVIEIWDRIKEGI
-485 GNAIVNFISD
+485 GN

-682 SVNVNGKAGAS
+682 SANVNGKAGAS

>member
-111 NLKGLDTSVDDTA
+111 NLKGLDTAVDDTA
-124 DSLDDAADSALS
+124 DNLDDAADSALS

-161 KDFAVSA
+161 GSLIKNTVSYNA
-168 IENAADVK
+168 QIEQYTMALTTALGDETKAAETLAKIREDAAKTPYSVESLVK
-176 AQVAQFEQTFGDL
+176 ANQLLISTNGNA
-189 ADTAREKMNSVAEAT
+189 EKSRKTIIALSNAISAT
-204 GIVPTRLQSAFS
+204 GGGDDELIRMAQNLQQISNSGKATTEDIK
-216 QFYAYARSSGME
+216 QFAYAGIDIYGLLSDYTGKSVQECKELEISYDLLSNALEMAATEGGKYFGANE
-228 SAQALQ
+228 AQAQTLNGKISTLKDNIQDGLGTAMQGINDVFGKLVSIAIDLVEEIDWKKFGENVTSTFQ
-234 FAEKASYAAADAA
+234 FLMDN
-247 AYYDRSLEEAT
+247 
-258 EQVLAYTKGNF
+258 G
-269 ANDAALGFASTEATR
+269 
-284 TAQAM
+284 
-289 KSLGKEYKDLD
+289 GK
-300 VTAGETTQ
+300 
-308 VLLDQIIAS
+308 IAS
-317 QNLSGAAGQA
+317 LVASIGAA
-327 SREMDG
+327 
-333 WENVQGNLN
+333 
-342 ETWKQFQARVGTP
+342 
-355 VLENLIPI
+355 
-363 IQNITSE
+363 
-370 FENWMNNVDWDAFGK
+370 
-385 NIDNFVNALIENGPT
+385 
-400 IAGIIG
+400 
-406 TIAVAFIGWNVGAMI
+406 FISWNVGAMI

-485 GNAIVNFISD
+485 GNAIVDFISD

-539 LLYDNFEGFRNAVNN
+539 LLYDNFEGFRNAVNT

-658 GMAEGIRANAYK
+658 GMAEGVRANAYK

>member
-111 NLKGLDTSVDDTA
+111 NLKGLDTAVDDTA
-124 DSLDDAADSALS
+124 DNLDDAADSALS

-168 IENAADVK
+168 IESAADVK

-189 ADTAREKMNSVAEAT
+189 ADTAREKMNGVAEAT

-385 NIDNFVNALIENGPT
+385 NIDNFVNAIIDYGPVIISTLSGIAAGFVAWNIASLIS
-400 IAGIIG
+400 GISGIVSG
-406 TIAVAFIGWNVGAMI
+406 AKNMADVFPLVAKAM
-421 QGVISSITALGG
+421 QALS
-433 ILPAL
+433 
-438 KTAIL
+438 
-443 GVNAALKANP
+443 ANP
-453 IGLVLTG
+453 IGAVIT
-460 ISLLVAGIIAL
+460 LVATLATTIITL
-471 WNNCDW
+471 WNTNEE
-477 FRDGVITM
+477 FRNGVIEIWDRIKEGI
-485 GNAIVNFISD
+485 GN

-539 LLYDNFEGFRNAVNN
+539 LLYDNFEGFRNAVNT

-658 GMAEGIRANAYK
+658 GMAEGVRANAYK

>member
-168 IENAADVK
+168 IESAADVK

-333 WENVQGNLN
+333 LENVQGNLN

-385 NIDNFVNALIENGPT
+385 NIDNFVNAIIDYGPVIISTLSGIAAGFVAWNIASLIS
-400 IAGIIG
+400 GISGIVSG
-406 TIAVAFIGWNVGAMI
+406 AKNMADVFPLVAKAM
-421 QGVISSITALGG
+421 QALS
-433 ILPAL
+433 
-438 KTAIL
+438 
-443 GVNAALKANP
+443 ANP
-453 IGLVLTG
+453 IGAVIT
-460 ISLLVAGIIAL
+460 LVATLATTIITL
-471 WNNCDW
+471 WNTNEE
-477 FRDGVITM
+477 FRNGVIEIWDRIKEGI
-485 GNAIVNFISD
+485 GN

-539 LLYDNFEGFRNAVNN
+539 LLYDNFEGFRNAVNT

-658 GMAEGIRANAYK
+658 GMAEGVRANAYK

>member
-111 NLKGLDTSVDDTA
+111 NLKGLDTAVDDTA
-124 DSLDDAADSALS
+124 DNLDDAADSALS

-168 IENAADVK
+168 IESAADVK

-189 ADTAREKMNSVAEAT
+189 ADTAREKMNGVAEAT

-385 NIDNFVNALIENGPT
+385 NIDNFVNALIDYGPVIIST
-400 IAGIIG
+400 LSGIAAGFVAWNIASLISGISGIVSG
-406 TIAVAFIGWNVGAMI
+406 AKNMADVFPLVAKAM
-421 QGVISSITALGG
+421 QALS
-433 ILPAL
+433 
-438 KTAIL
+438 
-443 GVNAALKANP
+443 ANP
-453 IGLVLTG
+453 IGAVIT
-460 ISLLVAGIIAL
+460 LVATLATTIITL
-471 WNNCDW
+471 WNTNEE
-477 FRDGVITM
+477 FRNGVIGIWDRIKEGI
-485 GNAIVNFISD
+485 GN

-682 SVNVNGKAGAS
+682 SANVNGKAGAS